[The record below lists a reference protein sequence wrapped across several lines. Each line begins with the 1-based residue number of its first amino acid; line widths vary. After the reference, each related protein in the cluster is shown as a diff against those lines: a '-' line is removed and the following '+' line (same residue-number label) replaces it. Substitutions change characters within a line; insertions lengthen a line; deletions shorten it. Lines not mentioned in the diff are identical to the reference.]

1 MKWSKLILID
11 LTLMFN
17 VVVIII
23 VTRLLASS
31 RIITQYFNHLLLYNF
46 TTSSLKIDDQSST
59 SNYSIHC
66 LEYSATNM
74 NS

>member
-31 RIITQYFNHLLLYNF
+31 RIIRQYFNHLMLYNF
-46 TTSSLKIDDQSST
+46 TTSSLKIYEQHQL
-59 SNYSIHC
+59 SNYAIHG
-66 LEYSATNM
+66 L
-74 NS
+74 

>member
-31 RIITQYFNHLLLYNF
+31 RIITQYFNHLMLYNF
-46 TTSSLKIDDQSST
+46 TTSSLKIDEQHQL
-59 SNYSIHC
+59 SNYAIHG
-66 LEYSATNM
+66 L
-74 NS
+74 

>member
-31 RIITQYFNHLLLYNF
+31 RIIRQYFNHLMLYNF
-46 TTSSLKIDDQSST
+46 TTSSLKIYEQHQLF
-59 SNYSIHC
+59 NYAIHG
-66 LEYSATNM
+66 L
-74 NS
+74 